1 MADELFFPPIGP
13 DVGVGEEYTANN
25 GVTYMWRP
33 EYSTWMIGSSQQ
45 VNKDYVDSRDQLRLR
60 VDGLNHMYGD
70 ITFKEDA
77 DALSD
82 TTLVIK
88 QNGIIELGGSKT
100 IKFVGDGGKITVG
113 DTPFLEFD
121 NSLNKVHK
129 TIHYDTSVTT
139 LQQYS
144 GSNTVVLFDNTSTS
158 NSALTVVDFGKG
170 GIKFRHGNTSTG
182 LHIGSNGYT
191 SVTSNSSTAFI
202 VNSGAFKVDGT
213 DNRVYVSEKQNNEL
227 IDSIDSINSLPD
239 TLVATKGYVDNNSTN
254 PGVAVVAESEAE
266 AQVNGFWRNGNNLY
280 LRVS

>member
-77 DALSD
+77 DALSN

-113 DTPFLEFD
+113 NTLFLEFD
-121 NSLNKVHK
+121 NSLNKV
-129 TIHYDTSVTT
+129 
-139 LQQYS
+139 Q
-144 GSNTVVLFDNTSTS
+144 
-158 NSALTVVDFGKG
+158 
-170 GIKFRHGNTSTG
+170 
-182 LHIGSNGYT
+182 
-191 SVTSNSSTAFI
+191 
-202 VNSGAFKVDGT
+202 
-213 DNRVYVSEKQNNEL
+213 
-227 IDSIDSINSLPD
+227 
-239 TLVATKGYVDNNSTN
+239 
-254 PGVAVVAESEAE
+254 
-266 AQVNGFWRNGNNLY
+266 
-280 LRVS
+280 